1 MKSRRLVI
9 VIAAIV
15 SAAAAAV
22 GCAAKGTPAA
32 PEDWYLEDSSQ
43 TMIFDEIIPLSGQS
57 PASVYLMPEAS
68 GTVVYAKNNA
78 SIDAS
83 NAFDGYVMCKYTGGA
98 AKLKVI
104 VQGPNTKYTYNLS
117 DSGEYETF
125 PLSDGNGT
133 YKIGVYKNIS
143 GTKYSTLVSRSI
155 TVTLADEFAPFIL
168 PNQYVNYSAD
178 SEVVRKAE
186 KLCENS
192 DTELEKVAAVYDFV
206 INTFSYDREKA
217 RTVVSGYLPDVD
229 EILALE
235 KGICFDYSAVMAAM
249 LRSQGIP
256 TKLVVGYAG
265 TAYHAWISVYTE
277 GKGWIEAVIY
287 FDGSVW
293 KLMDPTFASSSNR
306 SAEVMKYIG
315 NGANYTAKYL
325 Y

>member
-1 MKSRRLVI
+1 MKSKRLAI

-15 SAAAAAV
+15 SAAVAV

-32 PEDWYLEDSSQ
+32 PEDRYLEDSSQ

-78 SIDAS
+78 LIDAS
-83 NAFDGYVMCKYTGGA
+83 NAVDGYVMCRYTGGG

-143 GTKYSTLVSRSI
+143 GTQYSTLVSRSI
-155 TVTLADEFAPFIL
+155 TVTLTDEFAPFIL

-206 INTFSYDREKA
+206 INTFSYDKEKA
-217 RTVVSGYLPDVD
+217 RTVTGGYLPDVD

-265 TAYHAWISVYTE
+265 TA
-277 GKGWIEAVIY
+277 
-287 FDGSVW
+287 
-293 KLMDPTFASSSNR
+293 
-306 SAEVMKYIG
+306 
-315 NGANYTAKYL
+315 
-325 Y
+325 